1 MIRFIYIRLI
11 QAFVTLLALSA
22 GVFFAVQLT
31 GDVVSFLTNPQAPA
45 EEIERMRESLGL
57 NRPVYVQYA
66 DFLTDLMRGDFGE
79 SYTWGRSAR
88 DLLLERLPNTLKLAG
103 AGFFLTIV
111 IGIPLGIISAV
122 KRDTVLDRVVAFLAI
137 LGMAAPQ
144 FWVGIMLILMFGAF
158 LGWLPTFGIGGI
170 SHFILPSFALSLFL
184 IAGMV
189 RLTRSSMLEVLDSDY
204 INFARVKGLQETA
217 VLWKHAFKNAVVPV
231 LTFAGISLGGLLNG
245 SIVVEV
251 VFAWPGL
258 GRLMLTSVIQ
268 RDYAVVEATVLTAG
282 ALYVLMATIVDIL
295 YAYIDPRIR
304 AD

>member
-1 MIRFIYIRLI
+1 MIRFILFRLL
-11 QAFVTLLALSA
+11 QAAITLLALSA
-22 GVFFAVQLT
+22 GVFFAVHLT
-31 GDVVSFLTNPQAPA
+31 GDVVSFLTNPQAPV

-57 NRPVYVQYA
+57 NRPVYIQYA
-66 DFLTDLMRGDFGE
+66 DFLNGLLRGDFGE

-88 DLLLERLPNTLKLAG
+88 DLLLERLPNTLKLAS
-103 AGFFLTIV
+103 AGFVLTV
-111 IGIPLGIISAV
+111 IIGVPLGIISAV
-122 KRDTVLDRVVAFLAI
+122 KRDTVFDRGAKFLAI

-144 FWVGIMLILMFGAF
+144 FWLGIMLILFFGAY

-189 RLTRSSMLEVLDSDY
+189 RLTRSSMLEVLDSEY
-204 INFARVKGLQETA
+204 IKFARVKGLQESL
-217 VLWKHAFKNAVVPV
+217 VIWKHALRNSMIPV

-258 GRLMLTSVIQ
+258 GRLMLTSVVQ

-282 ALYVLMATIVDIL
+282 ALYILMATIVDIL
-295 YAYIDPRIR
+295 YAYLDPRMR
-304 AD
+304 EE